1 MILCCAFGGS
11 REKLA
16 AWFQVDL
23 YQILLHYAMDFMVK
37 LDLLFPILKILGIYV
52 YNF

>member
-1 MILCCAFGGS
+1 MILCSFGGS

-16 AWFQVDL
+16 GWFQVDL

-37 LDLLFPILKILGIYV
+37 LDLLFPILKILGIHV